1 MAAPYSLD
9 LRERVLR
16 AVDESPL
23 TVEEIAV
30 QFHVSERAIYRW
42 LALRK
47 QTGSVAPKPHA
58 GGRRPGVDETGGKLL
73 RQWVEEQNDRTLAEY
88 IELYEQNRSV
98 RLSRSAMHRA
108 LVRLD
113 LPRKKRHF
121 ALGSRTARM

>member
-1 MAAPYSLD
+1 MPAPYSLD

-23 TVEEIAV
+23 MIEEVAV
-30 QFHVSERAIYRW
+30 QFNVSERVIYRW

-47 QTGSVAPKPHA
+47 QTGSVAPKPHG
-58 GGRRPGVDETGGKLL
+58 GGRRAGVDETGGKLL
-73 RQWVEEQNDRTLAEY
+73 GEWVEEQNDRTLDEY
-88 IELYEQNRSV
+88 IELYEQKRAV

-108 LVRLD
+108 LVRLN
-113 LPRKKRHF
+113 LPRKKKLS